1 MPKGGTIRVDEED
14 LNYPEAELKVKELRD
29 DLDKLTTVTTINKQ
43 PRLRDVEAILP
54 RQLMH
59 PGVWSEFINR
69 FGPNLRKASDK
80 AVKLRMRRELGI
92 NELITKDCP

>member
-1 MPKGGTIRVDEED
+1 
-14 LNYPEAELKVKELRD
+14 
-29 DLDKLTTVTTINKQ
+29 
-43 PRLRDVEAILP
+43 
-54 RQLMH
+54 MH
-59 PGVWSEFINR
+59 PGVWAEFINR